1 MNKKDLETLIEQVV
15 SDVVEQETPQDRRKQ
30 LRDKFKVQPAD
41 PNNLDINTSQG
52 RDNVV
57 NKLKSTFSAIATRAN
72 ILNNKSANALRA
84 GTKEEF
90 SEIVAEMMDNTVTLL
105 NKDYPN
111 FIRTY
116 SEVSKLLGL
125 PPVVTEAN
133 TALDTPDGRRNII
146 RNTVNSVGKLKKV
159 TDEANNM
166 ILNADAT
173 SNVAIF
179 RNEIKALGNKIREI
193 KAEAVVLDRI
203 FTQTFPGEYQKFKG
217 HLARTS
223 SPPPVPAR

>member
-72 ILNNKSANALRA
+72 ILNNKGANALRA

>member
-1 MNKKDLETLIEQVV
+1 
-15 SDVVEQETPQDRRKQ
+15 
-30 LRDKFKVQPAD
+30 
-41 PNNLDINTSQG
+41 
-52 RDNVV
+52 
-57 NKLKSTFSAIATRAN
+57 
-72 ILNNKSANALRA
+72 
-84 GTKEEF
+84 
-90 SEIVAEMMDNTVTLL
+90 MMDNTVTLL

-173 SNVAIF
+173 SNIAIF

-203 FTQTFPGEYQKFKG
+203 FTQTFPREYQKFKG